1 MSIEIIYMLLLVA
14 AAMVLFS
21 LENLPADLIAMGI
34 VLALTL
40 TGLLPPEQA
49 FAGFGS
55 DTVVMI
61 FGLLVLTRALV
72 RTGVAD
78 SLGKL
83 MLRLAGDRQDRA
95 LLVLSVAVAILSA
108 IMSNTASTAL
118 FIPITI
124 ELARRLRMSSSKL
137 LLPIAFASILASSVM
152 LVSTSTNIVISGLLT
167 QYGLPPIGMFEL
179 APVGIP
185 VAVFGVSYMVT
196 LGHRL
201 IPNRDADA
209 TDDAGG
215 KEFGIHPYLAELLIL
230 PDSPFI
236 GKTLIEAGFGRELD
250 LTVLRVVRDKTHY
263 LTPRAHLQLES
274 GDELLV
280 RGHHGEILG
289 VRQIEGLAFKA
300 DIKLSDPRLQAGETQ
315 LAEVILLPGS
325 PLIGQTL
332 KALRFRQR
340 YGLQV
345 LGVSRHGKNIFRKL
359 SQTPL
364 QIGDQM
370 LIQGRR
376 TRISI
381 LDTNNIFQVLGAVN
395 HQYPKRELALW
406 TIGIFVAVL
415 VLAAL
420 NVLSLPVAVLT
431 GTLAVFLIG
440 SITPEEAYHEIAWE
454 TLIVIGSM
462 LALGAAMQHTGAA
475 EFLATQIVELVR
487 NASPTLMLSAFFFLS
502 LLLTQPM
509 SNQAAAVLVVPIA
522 IQTAQQL
529 GLNPRT
535 FVMMI
540 AVGASCSFITP
551 LEPAC
556 LMVYGSGNY
565 RFTDFVKAGSPLTIL
580 VYLIAILLVPVF
592 WPL

>member
-1 MSIEIIYMLLLVA
+1 MSTEIISMLFLVIV
-14 AAMVLFS
+14 AMVLFS
-21 LENLPADLIAMGI
+21 LEKLPTDLIAMGV
-34 VLALTL
+34 VLALAL

-78 SLGKL
+78 NLGKL
-83 MLRLAGDRQDRA
+83 MLRLTGDHEERA
-95 LLVLSVAVAILSA
+95 LLVISVAVATLSA
-108 IMSNTASTAL
+108 LMSNTASTAL

-137 LLPIAFASILASSVM
+137 LLPLAFASILASSIT

-185 VAVFGVSYMVT
+185 VAVLGVVYMVM

-201 IPNRDADA
+201 IPNRTAD
-209 TDDAGG
+209 TGNHDN
-215 KEFGIHPYLAELLIL
+215 KEFGIHPYLAELLVL
-230 PDSPFI
+230 PGSPFI
-236 GKTLIEAGFGRELD
+236 GKTLIAAGFGRELD

-263 LTPRAHLQLES
+263 LTPRAHLKLEPA
-274 GDELLV
+274 DELLV
-280 RGHHGEILG
+280 RGHHEELLEA
-289 VRQIEGLAFKA
+289 RQIEGLAFKA
-300 DIKLSDPRLQAGETQ
+300 DIKLSDPRLQTGEMQ
-315 LAEVILLPGS
+315 LAEVILLSGS
-325 PLIGQTL
+325 PLIGRTL
-332 KALRFRQR
+332 RELRFRQR
-340 YGLQV
+340 YGMQT
-345 LGVSRHGKNIFRKL
+345 LGINRHGKSIFRKL

-364 QIGDQM
+364 QIGDRM

-381 LDTNNIFQVLGAVN
+381 LDANNTFQVLGAVE
-395 HQYPKRELALW
+395 HQYHKRELAPW
-406 TIGIFVAVL
+406 TIGIFAAVL
-415 VLAAL
+415 ILAAL

-462 LALGAAMQHTGAA
+462 LALGAAMQHTGTA
-475 EFLATQIVELVR
+475 EFLATRIVGLVQ

-556 LMVYGSGNY
+556 LMVYSSGDY
-565 RFTDFVKAGSPLTIL
+565 RFTDFIKVGSPLTIL

-592 WPL
+592 WPI

>member
-1 MSIEIIYMLLLVA
+1 
-14 AAMVLFS
+14 
-21 LENLPADLIAMGI
+21 
-34 VLALTL
+34 
-40 TGLLPPEQA
+40 
-49 FAGFGS
+49 
-55 DTVVMI
+55 
-61 FGLLVLTRALV
+61 
-72 RTGVAD
+72 
-78 SLGKL
+78 
-83 MLRLAGDRQDRA
+83 
-95 LLVLSVAVAILSA
+95 
-108 IMSNTASTAL
+108 
-118 FIPITI
+118 
-124 ELARRLRMSSSKL
+124 
-137 LLPIAFASILASSVM
+137 
-152 LVSTSTNIVISGLLT
+152 
-167 QYGLPPIGMFEL
+167 
-179 APVGIP
+179 
-185 VAVFGVSYMVT
+185 
-196 LGHRL
+196 
-201 IPNRDADA
+201 
-209 TDDAGG
+209 
-215 KEFGIHPYLAELLIL
+215 
-230 PDSPFI
+230 
-236 GKTLIEAGFGRELD
+236 
-250 LTVLRVVRDKTHY
+250 
-263 LTPRAHLQLES
+263 
-274 GDELLV
+274 
-280 RGHHGEILG
+280 G

-340 YGLQV
+340 YGIQV
-345 LGVSRHGKNIFRKL
+345 LGVSRHGKGIFRKL
-359 SQTPL
+359 SRTPL
-364 QIGDQM
+364 QIGDRM

-381 LDTNNIFQVLGAVN
+381 LDTNNTFQVLGAVE
-395 HQYPKRELALW
+395 HQYPKRELAPW

-420 NVLSLPVAVLT
+420 NVLSLPVAVLA

-454 TLIVIGSM
+454 TLIVIGCM

-475 EFLATQIVELVR
+475 EFLATQIVGLVQ
-487 NASPTLMLSAFFFLS
+487 NTSPTLMLSAFFFLS

-556 LMVYGSGNY
+556 LMVYGSSDY
-565 RFTDFVKAGSPLTIL
+565 RFTDFVKVGSPLTIL
-580 VYLIAILLVPVF
+580 VYLIAILLVPAF